1 MPEVNG
7 PQQQTTARTADAFS
21 EGGLRAPAHYG
32 PLRKLWWWFDFLI
45 LVKLARLRFIAV
57 LVAVGAVIAYWDTLH
72 AYYDKWTRPAPEHAA
87 AGSDVE
93 WWCPMHPTIVRDAPD
108 KCPICGMPLSRRK
121 KGDHADEEPLPP
133 GVVSR
138 VQLTPYRVALAGIQ
152 TAEVGYQPL
161 AREITT
167 VGTVEFDER
176 KLARI
181 AVRLAGKSRLEKLY
195 VSVTGQSVAKGDPLA
210 LVYNPDLVTTLQ
222 NLRDARQNGNKDLER
237 IARERLRL
245 WGIEEEQVK
254 EALAD
259 GGDGTHLV
267 IRSPISGHV
276 IRKYQVEGDYVE
288 EGSRLYDLADLST
301 VWIEAQVYEDD
312 VGLLREGTP
321 VSATTRAFPNR
332 EFSGTLA
339 FLQPHL
345 DASTR
350 TLRVR
355 FNIDNAGHDLRPGA
369 YATVTLKVPVAALG
383 AITNS
388 RAEDWRDQTAADLVA
403 HALATP
409 GGAQPGAGLASL
421 ARAAV
426 EQAVAARG
434 LALAVAERAVIDTGS
449 RKLVYREA
457 EPGVF
462 EGVEVQLGHRC
473 GGFYPVVRGLQPGDR
488 VANSGSFLID
498 AETRLTAGASATY
511 FGSSAGPQADHR
523 SATTAARP
531 SMTADEDT
539 AAQAGLAK
547 LGAADRRVAEAQTF
561 CPILGTRLGAMGRP
575 VKLTLK
581 GETVFLC
588 CKGCETK
595 ARANEEQTL
604 KKVADLKVG
613 KGAPAQGAG
622 PGGDQPPASTTPTA
636 GLSAKAKAN
645 LDKLDPEDRK
655 LAEAQ
660 RLCPMSGESLGSM
673 GKPVK
678 LTVKGQV
685 VFVCCK
691 GCMDDALADPDKTLG
706 KVKEFQSQNRQ
717 PRK

>member
-1 MPEVNG
+1 MSEVNG
-7 PQQQTTARTADAFS
+7 AQQQATARTADAFS

-32 PLRKLWWWFDFLI
+32 RLRKLWWWFDFLI
-45 LVKLARLRFIAV
+45 LVKLARLRFIGV
-57 LVAVGAVIAYWDTLH
+57 LVAIGAVIAYWDTLH

-87 AGSDVE
+87 AAADVE

-108 KCPICGMPLSRRK
+108 KCPICGMPLSKRK

-181 AVRLAGKSRLEKLY
+181 PVRLPGKSRLDKLY
-195 VSVTGQSVAKGDPLA
+195 VNVTGQIVSKDEPLA
-210 LVYNPDLVTTLQ
+210 LVYNPDFVTTVQ
-222 NLRDARQNGNKDLER
+222 NLRDARRGGNKELEGV
-237 IARERLRL
+237 ARDRLRL
-245 WGIEEEQVK
+245 WGIEEDQVK

-259 GGDGTHLV
+259 SWDGTHLV
-267 IRSPISGHV
+267 IRSPINGHV
-276 IRKYQVEGDYVE
+276 IRKYQVEGEYVE
-288 EGSRLYDLADLST
+288 EGGRLYDVADLST
-301 VWIEAQVYEDD
+301 VWIEAQVYEDEI
-312 VGLLREGTP
+312 GLLREGTP

-332 EFSGTLA
+332 AFSGTLA
-339 FLQPHL
+339 LIHPHM
-345 DASTR
+345 DTGTR

-355 FNIDNAGHDLRPGA
+355 FDIDNPHHDLPPGA
-369 YATVTLKVPVAALG
+369 YATVTLKVPVAALD
-383 AITNS
+383 AVTAS

-409 GGAQPGAGLASL
+409 GGTQPGAGLAPL
-421 ARAAV
+421 LRAAA
-426 EQAVAARG
+426 EQVLAGRG
-434 LALAVAERAVIDTGS
+434 LALAVPERAVIDTGS

-473 GGFYPVVRGLQPGDR
+473 GTFYPVVRGLQPGDR
-488 VANSGSFLID
+488 VATSGSFLID
-498 AETRLTAGASATY
+498 AETRLTAGAGSTY
-511 FGSSAGPQADHR
+511 FGASAGPQTDRHPA
-523 SATTAARP
+523 SAAARP
-531 SMTADEDT
+531 STTADEDT

-547 LGAADRRVAEAQTF
+547 LGAADRRLAEAQTF
-561 CPILGTRLGAMGRP
+561 CPVLGTRLGAMGKP

-604 KKVADLKVG
+604 KKVADLKAG
-613 KGAPAQGAG
+613 KGAFAQSAG
-622 PGGDQPPASTTPTA
+622 PGGDQPPSGAAPATGP
-636 GLSAKAKAN
+636 SAKVKAN

-655 LAEAQ
+655 LAQAQ
-660 RLCPMSGESLGSM
+660 GLCPVTGEPLGSM
-673 GKPVK
+673 GKPIK
-678 LTVKGQV
+678 LTVKGQT

-691 GCMDDALADPDKTLG
+691 GCTDDALADPDKTLA
-706 KVKEFQSQNRQ
+706 KVREFRSQKPQ
-717 PRK
+717 PRP

>member
-1 MPEVNG
+1 MSEIQG
-7 PQQQTTARTADAFS
+7 TQQQTAARTADAFS
-21 EGGLRAPAHYG
+21 EGGLRAPPG
-32 PLRKLWWWFDFLI
+32 LSPLRKLWWWFDFLV

-57 LVAVGAVIAYWDTLH
+57 LVAVGGVIAYWDTLH

-87 AGSDVE
+87 AAADVE

-138 VQLTPYRVALAGIQ
+138 VQLTPYRVALAGIE

-181 AVRLAGKSRLEKLY
+181 AVRLTGKSRLDKLY
-195 VSVTGQSVAKGDPLA
+195 VSVTGQSVARGDPLA
-210 LVYNPDLVTTLQ
+210 LVYNPDLVVTLQ
-222 NLRDARQNGNKDLER
+222 NLRDARQAGNKDLER
-237 IARERLRL
+237 GARERLRL
-245 WGIEEEQVK
+245 WGIEEDQVK
-254 EALAD
+254 DALAD
-259 GGDGTHLV
+259 GGNGTHLV
-267 IRSPISGHV
+267 IRSPIGGHV
-276 IRKYQVEGDYVE
+276 IRKYQVEGEYVE
-288 EGSRLYDLADLST
+288 EGSRLYDVADLST
-301 VWIEAQVYEDD
+301 VWIEAQVYEDEI
-312 VGLLREGTP
+312 GLLREGTP
-321 VSATTRAFPNR
+321 VSATTRSFPNR
-332 EFSGTLA
+332 EFSGTVA

-345 DASTR
+345 DAGTR

-369 YATVTLKVPVAALG
+369 YATVTLKVPAAGIGSAAAAL
-383 AITNS
+383 
-388 RAEDWRDQTAADLVA
+388 AESWRDLTAADLAANALLASQGA
-403 HALATP
+403 HA
-409 GGAQPGAGLASL
+409 GAGLESL
-421 ARAAV
+421 LRGAA
-426 EQAVAARG
+426 EQVVAGRG
-434 LALAVAERAVIDTGS
+434 LVLAVPERAVIDTGS

-462 EGVEVQLGHRC
+462 EGVDVQLGHRC
-473 GGFYPVVRGLQPGDR
+473 GAFYPVVGGLRAGDR
-488 VANSGSFLID
+488 VATSGSFLID
-498 AETRLTAGASATY
+498 AETRLTAGAGSTY
-511 FGSSAGPQADHR
+511 FGSSSGPQTDRR
-523 SATTAARP
+523 SASTGARP

-547 LGAADRRVAEAQTF
+547 LGAADRRLAEAQIF
-561 CPILGTRLGAMGRP
+561 CPILGTRLGAMGKP

-581 GETVFLC
+581 GEPAFFC

-595 ARANEEQTL
+595 ARADEAQTL
-604 KKVADLKVG
+604 KKVTDLKAG
-613 KGAPAQGAG
+613 KGAVAASAG
-622 PGGDQPPASTTPTA
+622 PGRDQPTSGAPPAPGT
-636 GLSAKAKAN
+636 SAKVKAN
-645 LDKLDPEDRK
+645 LDKLDPDDRK

-660 RLCPMSGESLGSM
+660 RLCPVTGEPLGSM

-678 LTVKGQV
+678 LAVKGET

-691 GCMDDALADPDKTLG
+691 GCPDDALADPDKTLA
-706 KVKEFQSQNRQ
+706 KVREFRSQK
-717 PRK
+717 P